1 MNQYLYINVSRLRQ
15 VACLCLLMVLPTFT
29 FAQEVL
35 APPSLGQE
43 TKGTPAIIDE
53 VPSEQLQPVES
64 LSETSENEEET
75 NFGLL
80 GRTEIDEQRRENGQ
94 VYRIELKHSSG
105 STQYIE
111 ENDSDGELQSTD
123 NDIEETPNLAKWRIG
138 SW

>member
-1 MNQYLYINVSRLRQ
+1 
-15 VACLCLLMVLPTFT
+15 MVLPTFT

-35 APPSLGQE
+35 TPPSLGQE